1 MKTQDKQAEI
11 TAFNL
16 ERHTDFAL
24 GSLKSID
31 IFMNEISNHFKPNVS
46 IKKLELGCGTAF
58 YGTQI
63 LNKYPKANIVGV
75 DIAKGMVDFINKK
88 QIQRYSAIVGDAE
101 NRKLF
106 SEEEFDLI
114 VCPFM
119 LHHFLTPI
127 CVIENI
133 EKWLKPNGVFIFIEP
148 NGSSFPIKLFSIARK
163 FLELICG
170 KKYTARFATC
180 NETNH
185 SFRTYNKLLKKNNLQ
200 VINVTVFGKFNV
212 KWNNFIETMRSLLHS
227 VFDFLPAPY
236 CGRGICVSS
245 KRSNH
250 SRF

>member
-1 MKTQDKQAEI
+1 
-11 TAFNL
+11 
-16 ERHTDFAL
+16 
-24 GSLKSID
+24 
-31 IFMNEISNHFKPNVS
+31 MNEISNHFKPNVS
-46 IKKLELGCGTAF
+46 IKILELGCGTAF

-106 SEEEFDLI
+106 S
-114 VCPFM
+114 V
-119 LHHFLTPI
+119 
-127 CVIENI
+127 
-133 EKWLKPNGVFIFIEP
+133 
-148 NGSSFPIKLFSIARK
+148 ARK